1 MPETIYGLPS
11 MVFIWGGMMVLF
23 VIVGIVF
30 SISKNSKYKKD
41 KTNFLEK
48 HPNASKIYEVINGVI
63 VSGGVEIHAID
74 GEVPVTFLE
83 TGKAG
88 KYIAPGKHRIQ
99 ISASHTRPGIM
110 YKTVTKS
117 TGTIDK
123 MVDIEPNSSYELS
136 YDRKTAEFSLE
147 KV

>member
-23 VIVGIVF
+23 AIVGIAV
-30 SISKNSKYKKD
+30 SISKNSKYRND
-41 KTNFLEK
+41 KTNFLKK
-48 HPNASKIYEVINGVI
+48 HPDASKIYEVVNGVI

-99 ISASHTRPGIM
+99 ISASHTRPGVV